1 MSNGLI
7 SIEVQVVLLSQTAAP
22 ATGAW
27 VLRLQQM
34 LNDLQVGPL
43 DVDGQFGPK
52 TESAVKK
59 FQQKMGLQVDGV
71 VGAQTWPDLINNWF
85 L

>member
-7 SIEVQVVLLSQTAAP
+7 SIEVQVVLLSKAAAP
-22 ATGAW
+22 ETGAW

-43 DVDGQFGPK
+43 QVDGQFGPK
-52 TESAVKK
+52 TESAVRK
-59 FQQKMGLQVDGV
+59 FQGDLGLQVDGV
-71 VGAQTWPDLINNWF
+71 VAAQTWIGLINNWF

>member
-1 MSNGLI
+1 MSNGLFP
-7 SIEVQVVLLSQTAAP
+7 IEVQVVLLSRTSAP

-43 DVDGQFGPK
+43 QVDGQFGPR

-59 FQQKMGLQVDGV
+59 FQTNLGLEDDGV
-71 VGAQTWPDLINNWF
+71 VGEHTWIGLINNWF